1 MHYWLV
7 INFALECLYFEKGRE
22 TKTRST
28 KKKYLKGKNDS
39 DDEGEEEFTSISS
52 SSFDLEFMS
61 IDEIVKVLREQESV
75 SEAPDNFFE
84 EIAARLHKYYYNYI
98 YLLKKYMT

>member
-1 MHYWLV
+1 
-7 INFALECLYFEKGRE
+7 
-22 TKTRST
+22 
-28 KKKYLKGKNDS
+28 
-39 DDEGEEEFTSISS
+39 
-52 SSFDLEFMS
+52 MS